1 MKKIILIGNPI
12 AGGGAL
18 KKIMKA
24 KKILDKKGLDVKLLL
39 TSKKGDAEEF
49 ARQINLEQKSIEALG
64 QKKLL
69 DSKTFSAPIN
79 SSLLVIAAGGDGTY
93 NEVANGLI
101 YSDIPMAI
109 LPLGTTSVLAK
120 ELKIPN
126 NINKALDIALKGN
139 IHTVHL
145 GKITCTY
152 HSSSITRYFLLMA
165 GIGFDAEA
173 VYRVNDRIKKI
184 SGKLAYILSGLKI
197 LFSYKPSTTLIKYNS
212 NEKSGYSAIIGK
224 ASCYGGNFK
233 ITPDARLTDPRF
245 FIFITH
251 KKERI
256 DLLKLALSIILKRD
270 IRFKRDISY
279 SEAEEIFIKGQA
291 PIQIDGDFL
300 GWTPAKINIVKDAL
314 RLVY

>member
-18 KKIMKA
+18 KKIIKA
-24 KKILDKKGLDVKLLL
+24 KKILNKKGLDVKLML

-49 ARQINLEQKSIEALG
+49 ARQINLEHRSRAVSQQRK
-64 QKKLL
+64 
-69 DSKTFSAPIN
+69 FSNSNSLPITEN

-101 YSDIPMAI
+101 YSEIPMAI

-120 ELKIPN
+120 ELKIPD
-126 NINKALDIALKGN
+126 NINRALDIALKGN

-152 HSSSITRYFLLMA
+152 HSSLITRHFLLMA

-173 VYRVNDRIKKI
+173 VIRVNDRIKKI
-184 SGKLAYILSGLKI
+184 SGKLAYIFSGLKI
-197 LFSYKPSTTLIKYNS
+197 LFSYNPSPTLIKYNS
-212 NEKSGYSAIIGK
+212 NEKSGYSVIVGK

-245 FIFITH
+245 YIFITH
-251 KKERI
+251 RKEKI
-256 DLLKLALSIILKRD
+256 ELLNLALSIILRRD
-270 IRFKRDISY
+270 LRFKRDISY
-279 SEAEEIFIKGQA
+279 SEAEEIYIEGKA
-291 PIQIDGDFL
+291 PIQIDGDFV

>member
-18 KKIMKA
+18 KKIIKA
-24 KKILDKKGLDVKLLL
+24 KKILDKKGLDVKLML

-64 QKKLL
+64 QKKIS
-69 DSKTFSAPIN
+69 DSNALSASIN

-101 YSDIPMAI
+101 YSEIPMAI

-126 NINKALDIALKGN
+126 NISRALDIALKGD
-139 IHTVHL
+139 IHRVHL
-145 GKITCTY
+145 GRITCTY
-152 HSSSITRYFLLMA
+152 HSSLITRHFLLMA

-173 VYRVNDRIKKI
+173 VIKVNDRIKKI

-197 LFSYKPSTTLIKYNS
+197 LFSYNPSPTLIKYNS
-212 NEKSGYSAIIGK
+212 NEKSGYSVIVGK

-233 ITPDARLTDPRF
+233 ITPDARLIDPRF
-245 FIFITH
+245 YIFITH
-251 KKERI
+251 KKEKI
-256 DLLKLALSIILKRD
+256 ELLKLALSIILKRD
-270 IRFKRDISY
+270 LRFRRDISY
-279 SEAEEIFIKGQA
+279 SEAKEIYIEGKA
-291 PIQIDGDFL
+291 PIQIDGDFV